1 MSNRRALR
9 VAVIVS
15 LLAAAFVLLGSRQA
29 YTQGPLTG
37 KTICLDPGHGGAD
50 PGAVYDDD
58 TIYLEEADINLDVAH
73 GLKALLEDSGATVE
87 MTRADDRYLT
97 NRDRYTLCN
106 NWATDIL
113 VSVHTNSV
121 LESWVDGSYALY
133 FHSDDKV
140 LAQTIY
146 DVMYPALRDTSPHP
160 EPKEA
165 YFMDLG
171 LNHYASGVLLK
182 SDMPAAM
189 MEPLFMSNPDEAA
202 LLTTPIYTGNTA
214 DLNCRRG
221 QIAQAIHDGILSYFG
236 PGTNEPPT
244 ASFTYT
250 CNALTCEFNA
260 SSSDDGTIVSYAWD
274 FGDEET
280 GSGVTTSHTYA
291 AAATYAV
298 TLTVT
303 DDEGATDTATQSV
316 TVSDGTATMHVG
328 DLDGTA
334 SEKGRSGKW
343 EAFVRVA
350 VHDAAENPVS
360 GAIVS
365 ATWSG
370 ATSGS
375 VSGTTD
381 AAGQVTLSTGN
392 MNSGTSVT
400 FTVEGVAHSSLDY
413 DASAND
419 DPDEDS
425 DGTTI
430 IVAR

>member
-1 MSNRRALR
+1 
-9 VAVIVS
+9 VIVS
-15 LLAAAFVLLGSRQA
+15 LLAAAFVLLISEPG
-29 YTQGPLTG
+29 YTDGPLTG
-37 KTICLDPGHGGAD
+37 KSICLDPGHGGAD
-50 PGAVYDDD
+50 PGAVYDDG

-73 GLKALLEDSGATVE
+73 GLRALLEGSGATVE

-121 LESWVDGSYALY
+121 LETWVDGSYALY

-146 DVMYPALRDTSPHP
+146 DVMYPALRESAPDPDSFTS
-160 EPKEA
+160 
-165 YFMDLG
+165 LG

-221 QIAQAIHDGILSYFG
+221 QIAQAIHDGILRYFG
-236 PGTNEPPT
+236 PGSTNEPPT
-244 ASFTYT
+244 ASFTSICDGLA
-250 CNALTCEFNA
+250 CNFDA
-260 SSSDDGTIVSYAWD
+260 SASFDPDGSISGYAWA
-274 FGDEET
+274 FGD
-280 GSGVTTSHTYA
+280 GSSASGVTTSHTYTTGG
-291 AAATYAV
+291 TYAV
-298 TLTVT
+298 ALTVT
-303 DDEGATDTATQSV
+303 DNEGATDTATQDV
-316 TVSDGTATMHVG
+316 TISDGAATMHVG

-334 SEKGRSGKW
+334 TEKGKSGKW
-343 EAFVRVA
+343 EVFVTVT
-350 VHDAAENPVS
+350 VHDAVEQPVS
-360 GAIVS
+360 GAVVS

-370 ATSGS
+370 ATGGS

-400 FTVEGVAHSSLDY
+400 LTVEGVAHSSLDY